1 MKRFLSAM
9 FLSFFLVAPS
19 VLADVRVPGIIAS
32 HMILQRDM
40 AVPVW
45 GWGDAG
51 EEVTVVFA
59 GQTKT
64 TQVDE
69 TGRWTVTLD
78 PLTASSESRSMLIKG
93 TNEIVL
99 EDVLVGEVW
108 LASGQSNMEWPLG
121 RILKQERILAANET
135 DNSLIRSFHVTR
147 HITSV
152 IPLSDTVGQW
162 KTCKEVVKEKQSS
175 AVGFFFALKLHQ
187 ELGVPVAFL
196 DSNWGGRPIENFIS
210 NEGYE
215 AIGLKSPGAEA
226 DASAELVKQLREDLA
241 RFEAVVADA
250 EKGIFRP
257 VYSIFEGFG
266 NAQNGI
272 YNAMIAPLAPF
283 AIRGAIWY
291 QGESNRGAGDYFEK
305 LRGLSAG
312 WSKAF
317 NVKDIPLYLVQI
329 APYDY
334 TRGKVKNCAVLCD
347 NIWTAQYRGAEEIPG
362 MGVIPIHD
370 TNIPLRNIHP
380 PSKKPVGD
388 RLALMALKRVFDKDV
403 PDTGPR
409 FESATL
415 KADKVIVRFKDI
427 DQGLS
432 TKDGKAPTWFELSED
447 GVTFIS
453 AKATLQEN
461 TISLTP
467 ETPLTPKF
475 VRMGWSEVAIP
486 NLQDKN
492 GWPAFAFPAQPIQ

>member
-1 MKRFLSAM
+1 MKRCLSAM
-9 FLSFFLVAPS
+9 SLCVFLAAPC
-19 VLADVRVPGIIAS
+19 VFAGVRLPAVIAS
-32 HMILQRDM
+32 HMILQRDVP
-40 AVPVW
+40 APVW
-45 GWGDAG
+45 GWADAG
-51 EEVTVVFA
+51 EEVTVTFA

-64 TQVDE
+64 TRVDE
-69 TGRWTVTLD
+69 TGRWTVTLE
-78 PLTASSESRSMLIKG
+78 PLAASSESRSMVIKG

-108 LASGQSNMEWPLG
+108 LASGQSNMEWALG
-121 RILKQERILAANET
+121 KILKEEQALVDTEK
-135 DNSLIRSFHVTR
+135 DNRLVRSFHVTR

-162 KTCKEVVKEKQSS
+162 KTCAEMVERKESS
-175 AVGFFFALKLHQ
+175 AVGFFFALKLQ
-187 ELGVPVAFL
+187 GELGVPVAFL

-226 DASAELVKQLREDLA
+226 PAGAEFVKQLREDLA
-241 RFEAVVADA
+241 RYETVVADA

-257 VYSIFEGFG
+257 VYSVFEGFG

-291 QGESNRGAGDYFEK
+291 QGESNRTGGDYFEK
-305 LRGLSAG
+305 LRALSAG

-329 APYDY
+329 APFDY
-334 TRGKVKNCAVLCD
+334 TRGKEKNCTVLAD

-370 TNIPLRNIHP
+370 TDIPLRNIHP

-388 RLALMALKRVFDKDV
+388 RLAAMALKRLFGKDV

-409 FESATL
+409 FESAAL
-415 KADKVIVRFKDI
+415 KDGKVIVRFKDV

-447 GVTFIS
+447 GETFVS
-453 AKATLQEN
+453 ARAALEED
-461 TISLTP
+461 TIILTP
-467 ETPLTPKF
+467 ETPITPKF

-492 GWPAFAFPAQPIQ
+492 GWPAFAFPAQPLQ